1 MVKLFLVGLVFV
13 SFAESYLFPGNDISL
28 VHVVKKLCFQKPQ
41 TLTVCRKNIIIFLQV
56 RQGTNE
62 TLVVATSNV

>member
-28 VHVVKKLCFQKPQ
+28 VHVVKKIVFPK
-41 TLTVCRKNIIIFLQV
+41 TSDTNSLQEKYHNLSS
-56 RQGTNE
+56 G
-62 TLVVATSNV
+62 